1 VLQRVSGNQ
10 TAQVAAFNGTVRLE
24 DGKPHDLVWSRDAA
38 GQMLVTVDG
47 QTALKA
53 SDTKIA
59 GNMEGLLLVN
69 VGGSYWIR
77 EVKIEGN

>member
-1 VLQRVSGNQ
+1 MVQRITGGRS
-10 TAQVAAFNGTVRLE
+10 QVGSHNGTVRLE
-24 DGKPHDLVWSRDAA
+24 DGRVHELVWSRDQS

-47 QTALKA
+47 MNAIRAT
-53 SDTKIA
+53 STGIN
-59 GNMEGLLLVN
+59 GNMDGLLLDN